1 MRTIRCTMTMTII
14 VMEVTIIKIV
24 MMMINCDVYN
34 DGGND
39 GGGDGGGDDGG
50 GDDNGGDDDDDG
62 GGDGGDD
69 NGGDIILNVIYG
81 GIMVNVIKITTMNN
95 GNTFNP
101 FSLLPYRKTTL
112 EVPLNLNASP
122 YCTSR
127 LFLQN
132 CQR

>member
-1 MRTIRCTMTMTII
+1 
-14 VMEVTIIKIV
+14 MEVTIIKIV

-39 GGGDGGGDDGG
+39 GGGDGGGDDG
-50 GDDNGGDDDDDG
+50 
-62 GGDGGDD
+62 GGDD